1 MKKIITVFLLA
12 LLTAVGFWSCE
23 KDDIC
28 AEGTATTPSLIIE
41 FYNRDN
47 HTDPKNV
54 TYFSYFSAD
63 LDTIGTINGK
73 NRIEVP
79 LRTDSTATTW
89 NFRLGS
95 SQLGE
100 ITYNTDVITFN
111 YETKELFVSR
121 ACGFKSNFTLNLQNG
136 TAPDPLVIE
145 DSEDEEGFWI
155 QEYTIEESNIENED
169 EVHVKIYF

>member
-47 HTDPKNV
+47 RTDPKNV
-54 TYFSYFSAD
+54 TYFSYFSAN
-63 LDTIGTINGK
+63 LDTIGPLNSE

-79 LRTDSTATTW
+79 LRTDTTATTW

-111 YETKELFVSR
+111 YETKELYISR
-121 ACGFKSNFTLNLQNG
+121 ACGFKSYFTLNSQSG
-136 TAPDPLVIE
+136 STPQPVVIE
-145 DSEDEEGFWI
+145 NPEGDDDLWM
-155 QEYTIEESNIENED
+155 QDYTIEESNIENED